1 LGLSPSW
8 CRLSISFDIT
18 DYLPRQRA
26 LSSQTLHS
34 YRDSLKL
41 LLPYTAGTH
50 GDPGRPSVEQLDVPQ
65 VTAFLESLES
75 QRRNRVS
82 TRNVRL
88 SAIHSFFRYL
98 GGQCREHLAHA
109 QRILSVPFKRTGT
122 RQIEHFDADEIQ
134 AVLRSVKEDQGNGG
148 LDLALLGLLFNTGA
162 RASKVASLQT
172 TDLRLTAPYSV
183 VLRGKGQKERT
194 CPLWPQTANL
204 LQRYIERR
212 GVPPTQSVPLFLNNR
227 GSRLTRFGLRLIL
240 TQYVQTAAQRQP
252 SLKRKRL
259 HPHSVRHSTA
269 IMLLRSGVDLSTIAH
284 WLGHAPLN
292 TLNRY
297 LSIDLDAKR
306 EALAKA
312 KPLLKGGRRS
322 AKWREDR
329 SLIAWLEALYTTE

>member
-1 LGLSPSW
+1 MKPPKTPALALALHG
-8 CRLSISFDIT
+8 FFT

-26 LSSQTLHS
+26 LSSQTLRS

-41 LLPYTAGTH
+41 LLQFTAGTG
-50 GDPGRPSVEQLDVPQ
+50 GDPSRLTVEQLDVPQ
-65 VTAFLESLES
+65 VTAFLESLET

-88 SAIHSFFRYL
+88 SAIHSFFRYV
-98 GGQCREHLAHA
+98 GGQCPEHLAQA

-134 AVLRSVKEDQGNGG
+134 AVLQAVKGDQANGG
-148 LDLALLGLLFNTGA
+148 RDLALLGLMFNTGA
-162 RASKVASLQT
+162 RVSEVVGLQT
-172 TDLRLTAPYSV
+172 TDLQLTVPCSV

-204 LQRYIERR
+204 LQRLIERR
-212 GVPPTQSVPLFLNNR
+212 GVPATQSVPVFLNDR
-227 GSRLTRFGLRLIL
+227 GSRLTRFGVRLIL
-240 TQYVQTAAQRQP
+240 RKYVQIAAQRHP
-252 SLKRKRL
+252 SLKHKRL

-284 WLGHAPLN
+284 WLGHAHLN
-292 TLNRY
+292 TLNKY
-297 LSIDLDAKR
+297 LCIDLEAKR

-312 KPLLKGGRRS
+312 KPLLTAGRHL

-329 SLIAWLEALYTTE
+329 GLIAWLEAL